1 MRKGKYAQVRFGD
14 NSDYGNDEEMLEHW
28 IDVIVKKVSSLKT
41 IVRIVSHFLRLEGRD
56 RTRLNPD
63 INIDPDSK
71 FKVVSAEKYGDA
83 VKVILE
89 HEQNE
94 LDSSSLHHK
103 KVINII
109 YLFVT

>member
-1 MRKGKYAQVRFGD
+1 M
-14 NSDYGNDEEMLEHW
+14 
-28 IDVIVKKVSSLKT
+28 KKVSSLKT

-109 YLFVT
+109 YL